1 MHALGPATRHVYLSV
16 TTFALVTASLGGH
29 LTEHGL
35 GVASANAA
43 AQACRGRCLDPHPGQ
58 FRSWYGERN
67 NCWVQ
72 VWRQWP
78 EGCTHYQMF
87 NSCQN
92 SWDVHPN
99 GAPRVYWTC
108 CVH

>member
-1 MHALGPATRHVYLSV
+1 MQSGRSSRRVSLSAITFVVVLAAGALSGHPAVSD
-16 TTFALVTASLGGH
+16 
-29 LTEHGL
+29 
-35 GVASANAA
+35 AA
-43 AQACRGRCLDPHPGQ
+43 APAGAAGQACRGRCLDPHPGQ
-58 FRSWYGERN
+58 FRSWYGQRN
-67 NCWVQ
+67 GCWVQ

-92 SWDVHPN
+92 QWDVHPN
-99 GAPRVYWTC
+99 GQPRVHWTC